1 MFYTVLL
8 KVIKTFLRLGE
19 RMSQTGFRNIVL
31 ILCVIAIVLLA
42 VNLVLTIPIYSA
54 TEERFETY
62 PPPKAEER
70 LEGVQMMP
78 SAFPPFPEGERTI
91 NVAGIGVAEG
101 KPDRAIVS
109 LSVVTREDT
118 AVKAYQLNAEK
129 MNSVIAALKEAGIP
143 EDLMETT
150 GYSLN
155 PVWRYPR
162 GEEPVIIG
170 YECRNSLK
178 VTLEDLDRV
187 GEIIDKGVNAGAN
200 QVSSVS
206 FTLSKEAREKLK
218 LEALSLAVKDAKAK
232 AETIAEAAG
241 VTLVGPTSIS
251 LSEIPVPTPVRLEVK
266 GAVVPAPPEIIAP
279 EELSVTV
286 TVNVVYEFR

>member
-1 MFYTVLL
+1 
-8 KVIKTFLRLGE
+8 
-19 RMSQTGFRNIVL
+19 MSQTGFRNIVL
-31 ILCVIAIVLLA
+31 ILCVIAVVLLA

-54 TEERFETY
+54 APKVVMVETY
-62 PPPKAEER
+62 PPTTPPKAEER
-70 LEGVQMMP
+70 LEGVQVMP
-78 SAFPPFPEGERTI
+78 SVFPSFPRGERTI

-109 LSVVTREDT
+109 LSVITREDT

-129 MNSVIAALKEAGIP
+129 TNSVIAALKEAGIP
-143 EDLMETT
+143 EDRMETT

-155 PVWRYPR
+155 PVWHYPR

-187 GEIIDKGVNAGAN
+187 GEVIDKGVNAGAN

-266 GAVVPAPPEIIAP
+266 GAPVPAPPEIIAP